1 MLSKRKIIIP
11 QLVLI
16 ISFLFSCNNSVLA
29 DQNFDEHQILQS
41 ASELDYPP
49 FSIIKSDGTADGF
62 SVELLKAVVKAV
74 NLEVNISV
82 GPWHKIKQQLSEGH
96 LDVLPLV
103 SYNTDRDKIFDFTAP
118 YLQMHGTIFVRKEEN
133 SIHSEA
139 DLKDKEVLV
148 MRGDTAHEYAVSTN
162 LSPKLILTTSFEE
175 AMKLL
180 ASGKHDAVFCQYL
193 MGLQLIKKL
202 GIANIVSISTKHEDN
217 LKPRDGG
224 ESGFEQKF
232 CLAVPEGRKE
242 LLARLNEGLA
252 IVNVNGTYE
261 KLYNKWFGPILPPA
275 PVSLKLIIKYLVFTL
290 VPILF
295 IMAVVGVW
303 YLKREIARKTK
314 KLNLEI
320 KEHRL
325 TDEEKE
331 KLIKSLKKA
340 LDEIRNAHSELN
352 VMKTAL
358 ENKNSLLQELSVT
371 DSLTG
376 LYNRGYID
384 DAIQAEIKRTE
395 RYGGSISLIMAD
407 IDYFKKFN
415 DSYGHQV
422 GDKVLCNVSELLKKN
437 IRNTDTIGR
446 WGGEEFIV
454 ICPNSSEQQCV
465 ILAEKLRLIVETTEH
480 DTFGGVTCSFGVSEY
495 VPGNTENEFIKGA
508 DMALYESKK
517 SGRNCVTKISDIT
530 DKTKEVKIPRITS

>member
-49 FSIIKSDGTADGF
+49 FSIVKSDGTADGF

-162 LSPKLILTTSFEE
+162 LTPKLILTTSFEE

-480 DTFGGVTCSFGVSEY
+480 DTFGGVT
-495 VPGNTENEFIKGA
+495 
-508 DMALYESKK
+508 
-517 SGRNCVTKISDIT
+517 
-530 DKTKEVKIPRITS
+530 

>member
-162 LSPKLILTTSFEE
+162 LTPKLILTTSFEE

>member
-1 MLSKRKIIIP
+1 
-11 QLVLI
+11 
-16 ISFLFSCNNSVLA
+16 
-29 DQNFDEHQILQS
+29 
-41 ASELDYPP
+41 
-49 FSIIKSDGTADGF
+49 
-62 SVELLKAVVKAV
+62 
-74 NLEVNISV
+74 
-82 GPWHKIKQQLSEGH
+82 
-96 LDVLPLV
+96 
-103 SYNTDRDKIFDFTAP
+103 
-118 YLQMHGTIFVRKEEN
+118 
-133 SIHSEA
+133 
-139 DLKDKEVLV
+139 
-148 MRGDTAHEYAVSTN
+148 
-162 LSPKLILTTSFEE
+162 
-175 AMKLL
+175 
-180 ASGKHDAVFCQYL
+180 
-193 MGLQLIKKL
+193 
-202 GIANIVSISTKHEDN
+202 
-217 LKPRDGG
+217 
-224 ESGFEQKF
+224 
-232 CLAVPEGRKE
+232 
-242 LLARLNEGLA
+242 
-252 IVNVNGTYE
+252 
-261 KLYNKWFGPILPPA
+261 
-275 PVSLKLIIKYLVFTL
+275 LIIKYLVFTL

-295 IMAVVGVW
+295 LMAVVGVW
-303 YLKREIARKTK
+303 YLKREVARKTK

-422 GDKVLCNVSELLKKN
+422 GDKVLGNVSELLKKN

-495 VPGNTENEFIKGA
+495 LPGNTENEFIKGA

-530 DKTKEVKIPRITS
+530 DKTKEVKMPRITS